1 VFDFITHWV
10 SGQPLSYLVVLGVAG
25 FDVIFPLLPSETI
38 VITAGTL
45 AAHGRLMIWLILVA
59 AAVGAF
65 CGDNLCF
72 FLGRQVGDPIARFLF
87 RGEKGS
93 KRLEWAESAIKR
105 RGVLLILVGRFIPG
119 GRTASTFA
127 AGTLEMEWKRFA
139 VADACAAVMW
149 AVYAGMLGYVG
160 GETFRH
166 SLWKPLLIAF
176 GIATLVGLGTEVYRR
191 LQKRRGRDVLGDP
204 LERAGT

>member
-1 VFDFITHWV
+1 MFEFISHWV

-25 FDVIFPLLPSETI
+25 FDVIFPLLPAETI
-38 VITAGTL
+38 VLTAGTL
-45 AAHGRLMIWLILVA
+45 SAQGHLMIWLILLA

-65 CGDNLCF
+65 CGDNVCF
-72 FLGRQVGDPIARFLF
+72 FLGRQVGDPIAHFLF
-87 RGEKGS
+87 RGEKGRQ
-93 KRLEWAESAIKR
+93 RLAWAESAIKR
-105 RGVLLILVGRFIPG
+105 RGPLLILVGRFLPG

-139 VADACAAVMW
+139 IFDAIAAVVW
-149 AVYAGMLGYVG
+149 AVYAGMLGYLG

-176 GIATLVGLGTEVYRR
+176 GIASLVGLGAEVYRR
-191 LQKRRGRDVLGDP
+191 AQKKRGKDVLGDP

>member
-1 VFDFITHWV
+1 MFDFITHWV

-45 AAHGRLMIWLILVA
+45 SAQGHLMIWLILVA
-59 AAVGAF
+59 AAIGAF

-72 FLGRQVGDPIARFLF
+72 FLGRQVGDPIAHFLF
-87 RGEKGS
+87 RGHKGQ

-105 RGVLLILVGRFIPG
+105 RGVLLIVVGRFIPG

-127 AGTLEMEWKRFA
+127 AGTLEMEWTRFA
-139 VADACAAVMW
+139 AADACAAVLW
-149 AVYAGMLGYVG
+149 AVYAGMLGYLG

-176 GIATLVGLGTEVYRR
+176 GIATLVGLGAELYRR
-191 LQKRRGRDVLGDP
+191 VQKRRGKDVLGDP
-204 LERAGT
+204 LERAES

>member
-45 AAHGRLMIWLILVA
+45 SAQGHLMIWLILLTA
-59 AAVGAF
+59 ALGAF

-93 KRLEWAESAIKR
+93 KRLAWAESAIER
-105 RGVLLILVGRFIPG
+105 RGVLLILVGRFLPG

-127 AGTLEMEWKRFA
+127 AGTLEMEWRRFA

-149 AVYAGMLGYVG
+149 AVYAGMLGYLG
-160 GETFRH
+160 GATFRH

-176 GIATLVGLGTEVYRR
+176 GIATLVGLGAEVYRR
-191 LQKRRGRDVLGDP
+191 VQKRRGKDVLGDP
-204 LERAGT
+204 LERAGS